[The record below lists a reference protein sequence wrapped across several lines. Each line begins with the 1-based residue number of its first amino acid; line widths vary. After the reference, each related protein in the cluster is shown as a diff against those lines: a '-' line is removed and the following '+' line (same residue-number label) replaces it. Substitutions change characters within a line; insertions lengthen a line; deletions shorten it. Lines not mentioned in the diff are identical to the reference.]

1 MTQKAYIFV
10 ICTFLSTAGFSQKIY
25 KDKSPKK
32 AALYSAM
39 LPGSGQV
46 YTKKYWKVPIVYGGL
61 VTSFY
66 FINENNSKY
75 IKYREA
81 ALLSHETSENQLGYS
96 YSELNTLKDYYRR
109 NRDLSYFS
117 FIGVYILNIVD
128 ASVNAHLFSFDVS
141 DDISMNIQ
149 PYSTLSNTGLALS
162 FNF

>member
-1 MTQKAYIFV
+1 MIQKAYIFV
-10 ICTFLSTAGFSQKIY
+10 ICILLSTGGFSQKIQ
-25 KDKSPKK
+25 KEKSPKK
-32 AALYSAM
+32 AALYSAI
-39 LPGSGQV
+39 LPGAGQV
-46 YTKKYWKVPIVYGGL
+46 YTKKYWKVPIVYGGI

-75 IKYREA
+75 IEYREA
-81 ALLSHETSENQLGYS
+81 ALLSHETGENQLGHS
-96 YSELNTLKDYYRR
+96 YSELKNLKEYYSR

-117 FIGVYILNIVD
+117 FVGVYILNIVD

-149 PYSTLSNTGLALS
+149 PYSTLINIGLALS

>member
-1 MTQKAYIFV
+1 MIQKAYIFV
-10 ICTFLSTAGFSQKIY
+10 ICTLLSIVGFSQKIQ

-32 AALYSAM
+32 AALYSAI
-39 LPGSGQV
+39 LPGAGQV

-75 IKYREA
+75 IEYREA
-81 ALLSHETSENQLGYS
+81 ALLSHETGENQLEYS
-96 YSELNTLKDYYRR
+96 YSELKTLKEHYRR

-117 FIGVYILNIVD
+117 FVGVYILNIVD

>member
-1 MTQKAYIFV
+1 MIQKTYIFF
-10 ICTFLSTAGFSQKIY
+10 ICTLLSTVGFSQKI
-25 KDKSPKK
+25 KKEKSPKK
-32 AALYSAM
+32 AALYSAI
-39 LPGSGQV
+39 LPGAGQV

-75 IKYREA
+75 IEYREA
-81 ALLSHETSENQLGYS
+81 ALLSHATGENQLGNS
-96 YSELNTLKDYYRR
+96 YSELKTLKEYYRR

-117 FIGVYILNIVD
+117 FLGVYILNIVD

-141 DDISMNIQ
+141 DDISINIQ
-149 PYSTLSNTGLALS
+149 PYSTLSNTGIALS

>member
-1 MTQKAYIFV
+1 MIQKAYIFV
-10 ICTFLSTAGFSQKIY
+10 ICTLLSTVGFSQKIQ

-32 AALYSAM
+32 AALYSAI
-39 LPGSGQV
+39 LPGAGQV

-75 IKYREA
+75 IEYREA
-81 ALLSHETSENQLGYS
+81 ALLSHETGENQLGYS
-96 YSELNTLKDYYRR
+96 YSELKTLKEHYRR

-117 FIGVYILNIVD
+117 FVGVYILNIVD

-149 PYSTLSNTGLALS
+149 PYSTLSNTGLTLS

>member
-1 MTQKAYIFV
+1 MYIFV
-10 ICTFLSTAGFSQKIY
+10 ICTILSTISFSQKTQ
-25 KDKSPKK
+25 KEKSPKK
-32 AALYSAM
+32 AALYSAI
-39 LPGSGQV
+39 LPGAGQV
-46 YTKKYWKVPIVYGGL
+46 YTKKYWKVPIVYGGI

-75 IKYREA
+75 IEYREA
-81 ALLSHETSENQLGYS
+81 ALLSNETGENQLGYN
-96 YSELNTLKDYYRR
+96 YSELKTLKEYYRR
-109 NRDLSYFS
+109 NRDVSYFI
-117 FIGVYILNIVD
+117 FVGVYILNIVD

>member
-1 MTQKAYIFV
+1 MIQKAYIII
-10 ICTFLSTAGFSQKIY
+10 ICTLLSIAGFSQKIK

-32 AALYSAM
+32 AALYSAI
-39 LPGSGQV
+39 LPGAGQI

-61 VTSFY
+61 ITSVY
-66 FINENNSKY
+66 FIDENNKQY
-75 IKYREA
+75 KNYKEA
-81 ALLSHETSENQLGYS
+81 ALLSYETGEDQLGYT
-96 YSELNTLKDYYRR
+96 YSELKTLKEHYRR
-109 NRDLSYFS
+109 NRDVSYFS

-162 FNF
+162 LNF

>member
-1 MTQKAYIFV
+1 MIQKAYIFV
-10 ICTFLSTAGFSQKIY
+10 ICTLLSTVCFSQKIQ

-32 AALYSAM
+32 AALYSAI
-39 LPGSGQV
+39 LPGAGQV

-66 FINENNSKY
+66 FITENNSKY
-75 IKYREA
+75 IEYREA
-81 ALLSHETSENQLGYS
+81 ALLSHETGENQLGYS
-96 YSELNTLKDYYRR
+96 YSELKTLKEHYRR

-117 FIGVYILNIVD
+117 FVGVYILNIVD

-149 PYSTLSNTGLALS
+149 PYSTLSNIGLALS

>member
-1 MTQKAYIFV
+1 MYIFV
-10 ICTFLSTAGFSQKIY
+10 ICTILSTISFSQKIQ
-25 KDKSPKK
+25 KEKSPKK
-32 AALYSAM
+32 AALYSAI
-39 LPGSGQV
+39 LPGAGQV
-46 YTKKYWKVPIVYGGL
+46 YTKKYWKVPIVYGGI

-75 IKYREA
+75 IEYREA
-81 ALLSHETSENQLGYS
+81 ALLSNETGENQLGYN
-96 YSELNTLKDYYRR
+96 YSELKTLKEYYRR
-109 NRDLSYFS
+109 NRDVSYFI
-117 FIGVYILNIVD
+117 FVGVYILNIVD

>member
-1 MTQKAYIFV
+1 MIKKMYIFV
-10 ICTFLSTAGFSQKIY
+10 ICTILSTISFSQKIQ
-25 KDKSPKK
+25 KEKSPKK
-32 AALYSAM
+32 AALYSAI
-39 LPGSGQV
+39 LPGAGQV
-46 YTKKYWKVPIVYGGL
+46 YTKKYWKVPIVYGGI

-75 IKYREA
+75 IEYREA
-81 ALLSHETSENQLGYS
+81 ALLSNETGENQLGYN
-96 YSELNTLKDYYRR
+96 YSELKTLKEYYRR
-109 NRDLSYFS
+109 NRDVSYFI
-117 FIGVYILNIVD
+117 FVGVYILNIVD